1 MSSSIQLL
9 DWPTTEAVLAGSRL
23 TILYGPPGTGKTTA
37 AVNTARKLKLSAYNV
52 TLTDETPAA
61 ELRGH
66 YVPTGTEWVWQDGPA
81 MKAFREGGM
90 LVLNELDHASGDALD
105 FCHALLDDPGVSQM
119 TLPTGETVFPHDSFR
134 VVATMNGELRELQQD
149 RPAIADRFAV
159 AVFVSTPHPDAIAS
173 LPEDLREAAGN
184 SAGADHDQDRPAT
197 LRRWKAYAALRDV
210 VGQDTAAVAVFA
222 HRSQEII
229 DALAMGGA
237 R

>member
-1 MSSSIQLL
+1 MAI
-9 DWPTTEAVLAGSRL
+9 L
-23 TILYGPPGTGKTTA
+23 TGDPGTGKTTA

-173 LPEDLREAAGN
+173 LPEDLRDAAGN